1 MASAAPV
8 NNNNE
13 TEDPGED
20 LHLLENW
27 LIQIESGRKP
37 SVVKFRASVLSG
49 TPPFQVGKALNL
61 TFRTAQSDTW
71 LVSALLSSHGLTEVS
86 ATNNDF
92 NLLWTGSHPRPH
104 TFSSLRSY
112 QRVNHFPRSYELTRK
127 DRLYKNVARLQHCHG
142 SKHFD
147 FLPPSFIMPNEY
159 RDFWSAHH
167 RLHGPWIV
175 KPVASSRGRG
185 IYLVSKPDEVPME
198 ESVLISKYIANP
210 LLVDGHKCDLRLYVA
225 VTSYDPL
232 VIYLYRHGIVRF
244 AAVKYTADQ
253 SSLDNPC
260 IHLCNY
266 SINKYHSDFVVSEDP
281 SVEDVGHKR
290 SLTGFLKY
298 LRAQGKD
305 VSRLMRRIEDVCI
318 KAIMAATPPVV
329 AACKMFVPHRNN
341 CFELYGFDILVDA
354 DLKPW
359 LLEVNLS
366 PSLGCDSQLDLR
378 VKSAM
383 LSDLLTLVGIPA
395 VDPTTT
401 PTAPGSIASQ
411 RQGRAKTA
419 PTSTERN
426 QYRRAQSAD
435 TGPRSRLHQSRVVKL
450 TGSASTLT
458 AEESRIL
465 TQLRDDYE
473 RRGDFN
479 RIFPTE
485 DSWSLYGDFIETL
498 CSSPALASP
507 GVSFNRMVHD
517 RLFPLISN
525 NRNSSTTVASVAAA
539 ASAAAAAAV
548 AASNSTSSVSCDS
561 TASTATSLSALNSAK
576 LPPKVPK
583 KMLRPATRS
592 NQTAGTSARFSSSNW
607 AHPNWRSLNE
617 ESDAESTT
625 SFYEDAVLQ
634 SLTIDNRRPGMIRG
648 IKKAPAV
655 DDSPTRIKKEIHD
668 QLSNQYILSQEQ
680 SRRGFSRYLRFV
692 QQRLPG
698 LENSADCVNQL
709 DLIERFLQRLG
720 SAGRLRS
727 ASPSPKN
734 PVKKLTGSDRVAS
747 LASKLG
753 EFLDRYEQSSSH
765 HHGDC
770 EGDLKELKV
779 VSSPVFDDFLELA
792 NEKEIEEVLCQ
803 HSKNAPCSHF
813 LSGRCYPRSHR
824 STSDTVRNANLGL
837 LREACCLTSSSSP
850 GTSSMVGVRLN
861 SSRVNSQKTKEEKVD
876 LSGRSNVVVSF
887 DLRCASNRRQLTP
900 ANNVLRPHTRASILK
915 REKSM

>member
-1 MASAAPV
+1 MAAAPT
-8 NNNNE
+8 NNNNQV
-13 TEDPGED
+13 EDSED
-20 LHLLENW
+20 DLRKLDSW

-37 SVVKFRASVLSG
+37 PVAKFRASVLSG

-61 TFRTAQSDTW
+61 TFRTSQSDGW
-71 LVSALLSSHGLTEVS
+71 LVNALLSSHGLTEVS

-185 IYLVSKPDEVPME
+185 IYLVSKPEEVPME
-198 ESVLISKYIANP
+198 EPVLVSKYIANP

-266 SINKYHSDFVVSEDP
+266 SINKYHADFVVSEDP

-298 LRAQGKD
+298 LRSQGKD
-305 VSRLMRRIEDVCI
+305 VNRLMRRIEDVCI

-329 AACKMFVPHRNN
+329 AACKMFVPNRNN
-341 CFELYGFDILVDA
+341 CFELYGFDILVDS

-366 PSLGCDSQLDLR
+366 PSLGCDSPLDLR

-395 VDPTTT
+395 VDPATTQTT
-401 PTAPGSIASQ
+401 PGSSVAAQ

-435 TGPRSRLHQSRVVKL
+435 TGPRSRLQQTRTVKL
-450 TGSASTLT
+450 TSSASTIT

-485 DSWSLYGDFIETL
+485 DSWPIYGDFIETL

-525 NRNSSTTVASVAAA
+525 NRTNSTTVASVAAA
-539 ASAAAAAAV
+539 AVAAA
-548 AASNSTSSVSCDS
+548 STNGSCDS
-561 TASTATSLSALNSAK
+561 TANLATLTSAAK
-576 LPPKVPK
+576 LPPRIPK
-583 KMLRPATRS
+583 KLLRPANRS
-592 NQTAGTSARFSSSNW
+592 LNQPTGTSVRFNSLNW

-617 ESDAESTT
+617 ESEGESST

-634 SLTIDNRRPGMIRG
+634 PLTIDNRRPGMIKG
-648 IKKAPAV
+648 IKKAPTV
-655 DDSPTRIKKEIHD
+655 EDSPTRIKKEIHE
-668 QLSNQYILSQEQ
+668 QLANQYILSQEQ

-698 LENSADCVNQL
+698 LENSTDCVNQL

-727 ASPSPKN
+727 ASPSPKSQM
-734 PVKKLTGSDRVAS
+734 KKLTGSDRVAS

-779 VSSPVFDDFLELA
+779 MPSPIFDDFLEFA
-792 NEKEIEEVLCQ
+792 SEKEIEEVLCQ

-813 LSGRCYPRSHR
+813 LSGRCYPRSNR
-824 STSDTVRNANLGL
+824 STSDAVRNANLGL
-837 LREACCLTSSSSP
+837 LREACCLTSSSSS
-850 GTSSMVGVRLN
+850 GNSTTLGSRVN

-876 LSGRSNVVVSF
+876 LSGRNVVVSF
-887 DLRCASNRRQLTP
+887 DLRCANNRRQQLTP
-900 ANNVLRPHTRASILK
+900 ANNVLRPHSRASILK